1 MLMVCVTTTAFLA
14 GVTGKPVLTLAILA
28 LVFPLRGILWM
39 GLAAVLGSIA
49 PLPPQLK
56 E

>member
-1 MLMVCVTTTAFLA
+1 MVCVTATAFLA
-14 GVTGKPVLTLAILA
+14 GVTGSPVLTIGILA

-39 GLAAVLGSIA
+39 GLAAILGSIA
-49 PLPPQLK
+49 PVPAIIK